1 MARGSSLVLLLLTL
15 GAAPAASSLPMAPT
29 SDPDSSLVP
38 RGLPIETD
46 AFGNEIVRFGSGR
59 PLTLVAVRRDVPAY
73 FVTSI
78 TPDGYLRVQNQGSS
92 PSLLW
97 DQFQIGRRVFVTTKD
112 GRVLP
117 GVVAAPN
124 THFRRGDDIPI
135 PEATVDDI
143 FVDVGAETDKQA
155 REMGFE
161 NLCVVS
167 QVGEISRPRA
177 SISNERWVG
186 PGAPLALGCNVAT
199 ALSYDAMPL
208 SEVTDIP
215 ASMPHTAGDLLP
227 KERIPLILAWI
238 AQGSVGG
245 RGAETL
251 ARQWKPDRVVVIAPF
266 VPSPG
271 DTGAAPWGLI
281 VTPIGAKADSLKA
294 WAEEVGRKIDGRVRT
309 ARPDP
314 VSTAFDRLGT
324 PVVQIGI
331 PSVYPGSP
339 GELTPNLQ
347 LMSIVS
353 RLGENVPAWN
363 APEPPARLQSLSHW
377 PPPTSDSVTHR
388 GTWSVLAPLVHAQ
401 GISEHEEAVRDTVLS
416 LIPKSFKTVTDPH
429 GNVIVRWGSG
439 KPRCAFMAHMDEIGY
454 RVTGIDAD
462 GRLRVEKKGGFY
474 DWLYE
479 GETVRRG
486 DGRLAVV
493 APRSDYLVRPRP
505 TIDQPL
511 SDHHRVAPAGY
522 KGLPDSL
529 VRVDPGNFNADESKD
544 WMGAQITVVKNLA
557 RLGEHRVAGRSLD
570 DRFGCTALILAI
582 RQLSHERVPK
592 DGCVLFAFTVEEET
606 GLVGATK
613 LSDDLLAAGEL
624 PPIVHAVDTFVSSDT
639 PLEDDRYAHA
649 VLGKGCVI
657 RAVDTGSAAPKVAVD
672 AVRRLA
678 AQHFIP
684 LQFGVTSGGND
695 GQPFAARGSVNVPL
709 GWPLRYSHTQVETAD
724 LRDLEALARLVTEL
738 ARTRPGTE

>member
-1 MARGSSLVLLLLTL
+1 
-15 GAAPAASSLPMAPT
+15 MAPT
-29 SDPDSSLVP
+29 SDPDSSLIP

-46 AFGNEIVRFGSGR
+46 AFGNEIVRFGTGR

-124 THFRRGDDIPI
+124 THFRRGDDVPI

-143 FVDVGAETDKQA
+143 YVDVGAENDRQA
-155 REMGFE
+155 RAMGLE
-161 NLCVVS
+161 NLCLVT
-167 QVGEISRPRA
+167 QVGQPATSLDEMVRGVKSMTFSGQHGVSVNPIRF
-177 SISNERWVG
+177 IG
-186 PGAPLALGCNVAT
+186 PGASVNAGAVFASGIIDRVRDAARGLGPPAK
-199 ALSYDAMPL
+199 SYINPFG
-208 SEVTDIP
+208 SSIGSYVF
-215 ASMPHTAGDLLP
+215 
-227 KERIPLILAWI
+227 AWV
-238 AQGSVGG
+238 AQGSAGG

-251 ARQWKPDRVVVIAPF
+251 ARSLRPDLAVTICPYVRAVGDTSTGQPQWPF
-266 VPSPG
+266 V
-271 DTGAAPWGLI
+271 L
-281 VTPIGAKADSLKA
+281 TPVGSKTDSL
-294 WAEEVGRKIDGRVRT
+294 RR
-309 ARPDP
+309 
-314 VSTAFDRLGT
+314 
-324 PVVQIGI
+324 
-331 PSVYPGSP
+331 YPGSLGNLGTDPARLDPISTAIDRAGVPVLQVGIVSKYPGTP
-339 GELTPNLQ
+339 GEMATSGKWPRGEDFGNRLLGIPDQQAIEGEHYKNI
-347 LMSIVS
+347 SIVS
-353 RLGENVPAWN
+353 LE
-363 APEPPARLQSLSHW
+363 SW
-377 PPPTSDSVTHR
+377 PPGGSHVEMTHEN
-388 GTWSVLAPLVHAQ
+388 TWDVLAPLVHAQ
-401 GISEHEEAVRDTVLS
+401 GISEHEDAVRDTVLW
-416 LIPKSFKTVTDPH
+416 LIPKSMKPVVDAH
-429 GNVIVRWGSG
+429 GNVIVRWGEG
-439 KPRCAFMAHMDEIGY
+439 KPRNAFMAHMDEIGY
-454 RVTGIDAD
+454 RVTGIDGD

-493 APRSDYLVRPRP
+493 APRPDYLARPRP
-505 TIDQPL
+505 SIDQPL

-529 VRVDPGNFNADESKD
+529 VRVDPGNLSADESRD
-544 WMGAQITVVKNLA
+544 WMGAQVTVVKNLA

-570 DRFGCTALILAI
+570 DRFGCTALILAL
-582 RQLSHERVPK
+582 RQLAHERAPK
-592 DGCVLFAFTVEEET
+592 DGCVLFAFTVQEET
-606 GLVGATK
+606 GLVGAEK
-613 LSDDLLAAGEL
+613 LADDLLAGGEL

-639 PLEDDRYAHA
+639 PLEDQRYADA
-649 VLGKGCVI
+649 KLGKGCVI
-657 RAVDTGSAAPKVAVD
+657 RAVDTGSAAPKKAVD

-678 AQHFIP
+678 AEHFIP

-724 LRDLEALARLVTEL
+724 LRDLEALAQLVTEL
-738 ARTRPGTE
+738 ARTRPAE

>member
-1 MARGSSLVLLLLTL
+1 
-15 GAAPAASSLPMAPT
+15 MAPT

-38 RGLPIETD
+38 HGLPIETD

-78 TPDGYLRVQNQGSS
+78 TPDGYLRVQSQGSS

-97 DQFQIGRRVFVTTKD
+97 DQFHIGRRVFVTTKD

-143 FVDVGAETDKQA
+143 WVDVGAESDKQA
-155 REMGFE
+155 REMGIE

-167 QVGEISRPRA
+167 QVGHVVLDRSADDRQ
-177 SISNERWVG
+177 RWVG
-186 PGAPLALGCNVAT
+186 PGATLAMGSRMAMKLCQDRSGTNGETMVAW
-199 ALSYDAMPL
+199 
-208 SEVTDIP
+208 V
-215 ASMPHTAGDLLP
+215 
-227 KERIPLILAWI
+227 
-238 AQGSVGG
+238 AQGSAGG
-245 RGAETL
+245 RGAESL
-251 ARQWKPDRVVVIAPF
+251 ARNWKPDRAIVIAPY
-266 VPSPG
+266 VPASP
-271 DTGAAPWGLI
+271 DTGSAKWRWEPYLVVSGGSRADSAWQEQVAKRLNSQSTPAR
-281 VTPIGAKADSLKA
+281 VDPIGPVLSRLGIPVA
-294 WAEEVGRKIDGRVRT
+294 EVGIV
-309 ARPDP
+309 ARY
-314 VSTAFDRLGT
+314 V
-324 PVVQIGI
+324 
-331 PSVYPGSP
+331 GSP
-339 GELTPNLQ
+339 GEFPGPKDYPGGSDGAVLVNQPPLR
-347 LMSIVS
+347 SIS
-353 RLGENVPAWN
+353 K
-363 APEPPARLQSLSHW
+363 W
-377 PPPTSDSVTHR
+377 PPPTPDPGTHEE
-388 GTWSVLAPLVHAQ
+388 TWRVLAPLVHAQ
-401 GISEHEEAVRDTVLS
+401 GISEYEGAVRDSVLS
-416 LIPKSFKTVTDPH
+416 LIPKSLNPTTDIH
-429 GNVIVRWGSG
+429 GNVIVRWGTG
-439 KPRCAFMAHMDEIGY
+439 KPRRAFMAHMDEIGY
-454 RVTGIDAD
+454 HVTGIDPD

-493 APRSDYLVRPRP
+493 APRADYLARPRP

-511 SDHHRVAPAGY
+511 SDRHRVAPPGF

-529 VRVDPGNFNADESKD
+529 VRVDPGNMTADESAD
-544 WMGAQITVVKNLA
+544 WRGAQITVVKTLA

-570 DRFGCTALILAI
+570 DRFGDTALILAL
-582 RQLSHERVPK
+582 RRLSHERAPK

-606 GLVGATK
+606 ALRGAEK
-613 LSDDLLAAGEL
+613 LSEDLFQANEL

-639 PLEDDRYAHA
+639 PLESQRYGDAK
-649 VLGKGCVI
+649 LGKGCVI
-657 RAVDTGSAAPKVAVD
+657 RAVDTGSAAPKDAVD
-672 AVRRLA
+672 RVRRLA
-678 AQHFIP
+678 AEHFIP

-695 GQPFAARGSVNVPL
+695 GQPFAARGSVDVPL

-738 ARTRPGTE
+738 ARTRPGSD

>member
-1 MARGSSLVLLLLTL
+1 MAG
-15 GAAPAASSLPMAPT
+15 LPMAPT

-73 FVTSI
+73 FVTSM

-97 DQFQIGRRVFVTTKD
+97 DEFQIGRRVFVTTKD

-124 THFRRGDDIPI
+124 THFRRGDDVPI

-143 FVDVGAETDKQA
+143 YVDVGAENDKQA
-155 REMGFE
+155 RAMGIE

-167 QVGEISRPRA
+167 QVGNVQNGEGPF
-177 SISNERWVG
+177 VG
-186 PGAPLALGCNVAT
+186 SGAILPTCSLWAVDVAHR
-199 ALSYDAMPL
+199 L
-208 SEVTDIP
+208 EGEKVV
-215 ASMPHTAGDLLP
+215 
-227 KERIPLILAWI
+227 AWI
-238 AQGSVGG
+238 AQGSAGG
-245 RGAETL
+245 RGAEEV
-251 ARQWKPDRVVVIAPF
+251 ARRIKPDRAIVIAPF
-266 VPSPG
+266 VPASSDSAGRPSVMPG
-271 DTGAAPWGLI
+271 NRFF
-281 VTPIGAKADSLKA
+281 VAKSAGQADSS
-294 WAEEVGRKIDGRVRT
+294 WSAEVATLFEHTNIRSARIDPIAVAISRTGIPVAEVGALCR
-309 ARPDP
+309 
-314 VSTAFDRLGT
+314 
-324 PVVQIGI
+324 
-331 PSVYPGSP
+331 YPGSP
-339 GELTPNLQ
+339 GEFAGPISSQPIT
-347 LMSIVS
+347 
-353 RLGENVPAWN
+353 
-363 APEPPARLQSLSHW
+363 SLSNW
-377 PPPTSDSVTHR
+377 PPRAPTSEFHHE
-388 GTWSVLAPLVHAQ
+388 TWSVLAPLVHAQ
-401 GISEHEEAVRDTVLS
+401 GISEHEETVRDTVLS
-416 LIPKSFKTVTDPH
+416 LIPKSFKPVVDSH

-439 KPRCAFMAHMDEIGY
+439 KPRNAFMAHMDEIGY
-454 RVTGIDAD
+454 RVTGIDPD

-493 APRSDYLVRPRP
+493 APRPDYLARPRP

-511 SDHHRVAPAGY
+511 SDHHRVAPTGY

-529 VRVDPGNFNADESKD
+529 VRVDPGNFSADESKD
-544 WMGAQITVVKNLA
+544 WMGAQVTVIKNLA

-570 DRFGCTALILAI
+570 DRFGCTALILAL
-582 RQLSHERVPK
+582 RQLAHGRAPS
-592 DGCVLFAFTVEEET
+592 DGCVLFAFTVQEET
-606 GLVGATK
+606 GLVGAEK

-639 PLEDDRYAHA
+639 PLEDRRYADA
-649 VLGKGCVI
+649 KLGKGCVI
-657 RAVDTGSAAPKVAVD
+657 RAVDTGSAAPKKAVD

-678 AQHFIP
+678 AEHFIP

-724 LRDLEALARLVTEL
+724 LRDLEALAKLVTEL
-738 ARTRPGTE
+738 ARTRPAE